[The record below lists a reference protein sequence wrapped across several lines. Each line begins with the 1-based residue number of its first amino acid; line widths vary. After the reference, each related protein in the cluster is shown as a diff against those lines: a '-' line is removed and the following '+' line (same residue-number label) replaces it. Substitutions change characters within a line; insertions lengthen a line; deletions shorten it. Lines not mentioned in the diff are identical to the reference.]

1 MKGKSI
7 KKDKNNVENDIFQ
20 RSEINRK
27 KNDEKRKKIRNNIQ
41 AKLM

>member
-27 KNDEKRKKIRNNIQ
+27 KNDEKRKKIRNNI
-41 AKLM
+41 